1 MPRQARLDIPGL
13 LQHVIVRGIERRNI
27 FRDNTDRKAF
37 CERFS
42 RLLIETDTDC
52 FAWALIPNHLHLLI
66 RPNTIELKKFMRR
79 LLTGYAVT
87 FNRRHRRVGHVFQN
101 RYKSIVCEEE
111 TYLLELIR
119 YIHLNPLR
127 AGIVPSIESLNKYKW
142 SGHSVLMGYQSLE
155 GQAKDEVLIRFGRN
169 EKIAR
174 KEYLEFVEDGV
185 SQGRRDELVGGGL
198 KRSSAATL
206 ISGAEPESYDERV
219 LGSGAFV
226 DKLHRESELKEIM
239 SSGMTLAELVQRVEQ
254 YFGVESGKLALRR
267 NNSNHIKARD
277 TFCFIAVRKLLNP
290 GTQVGKY
297 LNIQRSA
304 VSHAVRRGELILAE
318 DAGMIDKILNRQTV

>member
-37 CERFS
+37 CERLS
-42 RLLIETDTDC
+42 RLLLETETDC
-52 FAWALIPNHLHLLI
+52 FAWALIPNHFHLLI
-66 RPNTIELKKFMRR
+66 RTNRIELKEFMRR

-87 FNRRHRRVGHVFQN
+87 FNRRHRRAGHVFQN

-127 AGIVPSIESLNKYKW
+127 AKIVPSLDSLNTYQW
-142 SGHSVLMGYQSLE
+142 SGHSVLMGTKTFE
-155 GQAKDEVLIRFGRN
+155 GQSTDEVLRRFGNLEDIARN
-169 EKIAR
+169 EYFK
-174 KEYLEFVEDGV
+174 FVVDGV

-198 KRSSAATL
+198 QRSTTGL
-206 ISGAEPESYDERV
+206 LKPVDEPESYDARV
-219 LGSGAFV
+219 LGCGSFV
-226 DKLHRESELKEIM
+226 DQLHQENELREVL
-239 SSGMTLAELVQRVEQ
+239 SSGMTLVELFQRVEQ
-254 YFGVESGKLALRR
+254 YFGVESGKLAFRS

-277 TFCFIAVRKLLNP
+277 TFCFIAVRKLLYP
-290 GTQVGKY
+290 GTEVGKI

-304 VSHAVRRGELILAE
+304 VSHAVRRGQLITTK
-318 DAGMIDKILNRQTV
+318 DADMIDKILNRQTA